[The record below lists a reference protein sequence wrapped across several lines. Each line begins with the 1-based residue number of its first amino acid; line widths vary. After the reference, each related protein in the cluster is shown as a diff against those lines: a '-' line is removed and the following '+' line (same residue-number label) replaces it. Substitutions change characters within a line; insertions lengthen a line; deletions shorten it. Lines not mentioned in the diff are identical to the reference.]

1 MKHQLAI
8 GILATAVAATDTVES
23 VQAEIDL
30 LQSRFD
36 EIFYPN
42 FTKFLDNAFHTQPLP
57 FGGHVENG
65 VIDDVLKFYETGD

>member
-1 MKHQLAI
+1 M
-8 GILATAVAATDTVES
+8 
-23 VQAEIDL
+23 
-30 LQSRFD
+30 SRFD